1 MSLLENVP
9 ENFNA
14 RFQDN
19 HLRVN
24 KLGQSAENN
33 RIVATQKARQ
43 GMNCDDRREIRCFS
57 Y

>member
-1 MSLLENVP
+1 MSLLENVA

-19 HLRVN
+19 HFRVN

-33 RIVATQKARQ
+33 RIAATQKAKE
-43 GMNCDDRREIRCFS
+43 GMNCDDRREIGCCS

>member
-1 MSLLENVP
+1 MSLLENVA

-19 HLRVN
+19 HFRVN
-24 KLGQSAENN
+24 KLGQSAENSKFD
-33 RIVATQKARQ
+33 ATQKARQ
-43 GMNCDDRREIRCFS
+43 GMNCDDTREIGCCS